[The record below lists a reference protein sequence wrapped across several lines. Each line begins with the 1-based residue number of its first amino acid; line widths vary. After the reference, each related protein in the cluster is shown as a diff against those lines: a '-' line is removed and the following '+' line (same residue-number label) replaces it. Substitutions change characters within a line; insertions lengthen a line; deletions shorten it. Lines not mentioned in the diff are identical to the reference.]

1 MYKVE
6 LIDNS
11 VEPPRQMSKE
21 LINVYQSLN
30 ENYGEKQVSYSVI
43 ISWIWMYICL
53 MFSIIFFI
61 ILAKGVYILQ
71 QEMHYGGNAKYS
83 EL

>member
-43 ISWIWMYICL
+43 IS
-53 MFSIIFFI
+53 
-61 ILAKGVYILQ
+61 
-71 QEMHYGGNAKYS
+71 
-83 EL
+83 